1 MTPVMLSDLAFLLGP
16 FAGPLLATIAC
27 VAVVATRQPVRLV
40 VAASAMTFVVM
51 ASFVTYWFLW
61 GKAFDAADAL
71 RPVPARVE
79 QALNVAMSMC
89 ALAAVSVAVL
99 GAVAVAASRRRP
111 RRDAMGVANPGCP
124 ERRTTG

>member
-1 MTPVMLSDLAFLLGP
+1 MTPVMVSDLAFLLGP

-71 RPVPARVE
+71 RPVPVHVVTLIE
-79 QALNVAMSMC
+79 TP
-89 ALAAVSVAVL
+89 VS
-99 GAVAVAASRRRP
+99 R
-111 RRDAMGVANPGCP
+111 
-124 ERRTTG
+124 